1 MAKRKA
7 LGRGLDALLSAGIE
21 DATAGEAGAGNRGEE
36 LTRIPVEKIRRG
48 PWQPRRHMDPVR
60 LDELADSIKAR
71 GIVQPIVVKQADDGN
86 YEIIAGERRWRA
98 AQVAGLDAV
107 PAIVREVPDSAALAI
122 ALIENIQREDLN
134 PVEEARAIARLIEEH
149 EMTHQVVADSIG
161 RSRSAVS
168 NLLRLL
174 ELSEPVLARLEA
186 GELDMGHAR
195 ALRALEGETQLQAA
209 LEVISRE
216 LNARQTE
223 ALVRRLKRD
232 PDEVVPAAAGPKRN
246 PDVVRLEQDLS
257 DRLGTAVSIK
267 SRAGG
272 KGELVIRYDSL
283 DQFDGLLERL
293 VGKPS

>member
-21 DATAGEAGAGNRGEE
+21 EATAGEAGAGNRSEE
-36 LTRIPVEKIRRG
+36 LTHIPVEKIRRG
-48 PWQPRRHMDPVR
+48 PWQPRRHMDPAR
-60 LDELADSIKAR
+60 LEELADSIKAR

-98 AQVAGLDAV
+98 AQVAGLDDV

-149 EMTHQVVADSIG
+149 DMTHQVVADSIG

-174 ELSEPVLARLEA
+174 ELSEPVLTRLEA

-232 PDEVVPAAAGPKRN
+232 PDEIVPAAAGPKRD

-293 VGKPS
+293 VGKLG